1 MLGLMQNNSAR
12 WRSDGL
18 SDLRM
23 TVTGDATTI
32 THWDSVSNWD
42 SASLN
47 NHTVLHPG
55 VAATLQAT
63 TTTITRK
70 HFVSAKQQ
78 GSIISSLSIAPAALA
93 SFAAIHH
100 IKAIPKFTALEFLH
114 VTQTDGGRIERAGA
128 NGGISWGACH
138 FHHALEVAMKCPDR
152 NDPELEGRLRFR
164 SKRASITP
172 WHSPL
177 QDFEENPYKGRPTFA
192 VVRNPYDR
200 LIDFF
205 YCPWN
210 GYKGDRTPNAT
221 DLNLFLQNAMY
232 PEPPGSSLTEG
243 EGGGK
248 KTDAPKPTPEAF
260 LFLRPQFHYVFASN
274 QIALYSRP
282 FVTHILR
289 FETIEEDFG
298 NLMRLYNLQDKVHL
312 PARAPSSAKYA
323 KTLTPL
329 HFDEKT
335 RDMIHRFY
343 AGDFARFN
351 YSQMHH
357 KPNHR

>member
-1 MLGLMQNNSAR
+1 MLGQMQNNSNR
-12 WRSDGL
+12 WTTDGL

-32 THWDSVSNWD
+32 THWDSVSLQN
-42 SASLN
+42 LN
-47 NHTVLHPG
+47 PG
-55 VAATLQAT
+55 VAATSQAT

-93 SFAAIHH
+93 AFAAIHH
-100 IKAIPKFTALEFLH
+100 IKAIPKITPLEFLH

-128 NGGISWGACH
+128 KAGISWGACH
-138 FHHALEVAMKCPDR
+138 YHHALEVAMRCPDR
-152 NDPELEGRLRFR
+152 HDPELEGKVRQRR
-164 SKRASITP
+164 DRGSNTP
-172 WHSPL
+172 WHAPL

-210 GYKGDRTPNAT
+210 GYNGDRTPNST

-232 PEPPGSSLTEG
+232 PEYPEVPLVEGKDGEKQTNPPR
-243 EGGGK
+243 
-248 KTDAPKPTPEAF
+248 PIPEAF
-260 LFLRPQFHYVFASN
+260 LFLRPQFHYVFAN
-274 QIALYSRP
+274 NEIASYSLP
-282 FVTHILR
+282 FVTHVLR
-289 FETIEEDFG
+289 FESIEEDFG
-298 NLMRLYNLQDKVHL
+298 NLMRLYNLHDKVSL
-312 PARAPSSAKYA
+312 PTREPSRSKHA

-329 HFDEKT
+329 HFDQKT
-335 RDMIHRFY
+335 LNMIHRFY

-351 YSQMHH
+351 YSQIRH
-357 KPNHR
+357 KPKHR